1 MKNSWMKIIAFLIAG
16 VSLASCGVTQNT
28 GTHSSPVRSRGVN
41 LDPIKADIN
50 INEEEKLSGTSSS
63 TYVIGFRVAGD
74 QNYADGVNF
83 STLAFH
89 LGRVRQVKS
98 AAAYNA
104 MADKGYDVLVH
115 PTYNIKVER
124 GLFVQK
130 YTATVEGYGG
140 KYENF
145 RTERQKIIYL
155 DGGKELILQD
165 RD

>member
-1 MKNSWMKIIAFLIAG
+1 MFRHLFKVTLLAT
-16 VSLASCGVTQNT
+16 SLLAMTSCGVTQNKA
-28 GTHSSPVRSRGVN
+28 THSSPVRSRAVN

-50 INEEEKLSGTSSS
+50 INEEEKLSGSSSS
-63 TYVIGFRVAGD
+63 TYVIGFRVSGE

-83 STLAFH
+83 STMAFH

-104 MADKGYDVLVH
+104 MLDQGYDVLVH

-124 GLFVQK
+124 GIFVQK

>member
-1 MKNSWMKIIAFLIAG
+1 MLRHLFKVTLLAT
-16 VSLASCGVTQNT
+16 SLLAMTSCGVTQNT
-28 GTHSSPVRSRGVN
+28 ATHSSPVRSRAVN

-50 INEEEKLSGTSSS
+50 INEEEKLSGSSSS
-63 TYVIGFRVAGD
+63 TYVIGFRVSGD

-83 STLAFH
+83 STMAFH

-104 MADKGYDVLVH
+104 MLDKGYDVLVH

-124 GLFVQK
+124 GIFVQK

>member
-1 MKNSWMKIIAFLIAG
+1 MFRHLFKVTLLAT
-16 VSLASCGVTQNT
+16 SLLAMTSCGVTQNKA
-28 GTHSSPVRSRGVN
+28 THSSPVRSRAVN

-50 INEEEKLSGTSSS
+50 INEEEKLSGSSSS
-63 TYVIGFRVAGD
+63 TYVIGFRVSGE

-83 STLAFH
+83 STMAFH

-104 MADKGYDVLVH
+104 MLDQGYDVLVH

-124 GLFVQK
+124 GIFVQK

-140 KYENF
+140 KYEKF

>member
-1 MKNSWMKIIAFLIAG
+1 MWCYTKHWS
-16 VSLASCGVTQNT
+16 
-28 GTHSSPVRSRGVN
+28 HSSPVRSRGVN

-50 INEEEKLSGTSSS
+50 INKEEKLSGTSSS
-63 TYVIGFRVAGD
+63 TYVIGFRIAGD
-74 QNYADGVNF
+74 QNYADGINF

-98 AAAYNA
+98 AEAYNA

-130 YTATVEGYGG
+130 YQVMGVSMKTSVPNS
-140 KYENF
+140 KKSF
-145 RTERQKIIYL
+145 I
-155 DGGKELILQD
+155 
-165 RD
+165 

>member
-1 MKNSWMKIIAFLIAG
+1 
-16 VSLASCGVTQNT
+16 
-28 GTHSSPVRSRGVN
+28 
-41 LDPIKADIN
+41 
-50 INEEEKLSGTSSS
+50 
-63 TYVIGFRVAGD
+63 VIGFRVSGD

-83 STLAFH
+83 STMAFH

-104 MADKGYDVLVH
+104 MLDQGYDVLVH

-124 GLFVQK
+124 GMFVQK

>member
-1 MKNSWMKIIAFLIAG
+1 MFRHLFK
-16 VSLASCGVTQNT
+16 VSLLATSLLAMTSCGVTQNT
-28 GTHSSPVRSRGVN
+28 ATQSSPVRSRAVN

-50 INEEEKLSGTSSS
+50 INEEEKLSGSSSS
-63 TYVIGFRVAGD
+63 TYVIGFRVSGE

-83 STLAFH
+83 STMAFH

-104 MADKGYDVLVH
+104 MLDQGYDVLVH

-124 GLFVQK
+124 GIFVQK

>member
-1 MKNSWMKIIAFLIAG
+1 MFKHLLK
-16 VSLASCGVTQNT
+16 VTVLAASVLAMTSCGVTQNT
-28 GTHSSPVRSRGVN
+28 ATHSSPVRSRAVN

-50 INEEEKLSGTSSS
+50 INEEEKLSGSRSS
-63 TYVIGFRVAGD
+63 TYVIGFRVSGD

-83 STLAFH
+83 STMAFH

-104 MADKGYDVLVH
+104 MLDKGYDVLVH

-124 GLFVQK
+124 GIFVQK

>member
-1 MKNSWMKIIAFLIAG
+1 MFKHLLKVTLLTAS
-16 VSLASCGVTQNT
+16 VLAMTSCGVTQNKA
-28 GTHSSPVRSRGVN
+28 THSSPVRSRAVN

-50 INEEEKLSGTSSS
+50 INEEEKLSGMSSS
-63 TYVIGFRVAGD
+63 TYVIGFRVSGD

-83 STLAFH
+83 STMAFH

-104 MADKGYDVLVH
+104 MLDKGYDVLVH

-124 GLFVQK
+124 GIFVQK

>member
-1 MKNSWMKIIAFLIAG
+1 M
-16 VSLASCGVTQNT
+16 
-28 GTHSSPVRSRGVN
+28 
-41 LDPIKADIN
+41 
-50 INEEEKLSGTSSS
+50 
-63 TYVIGFRVAGD
+63 
-74 QNYADGVNF
+74 
-83 STLAFH
+83 AFH

-98 AAAYNA
+98 AADYNA
-104 MADKGYDVLVH
+104 MLDQSYDVLVH

-124 GLFVQK
+124 GILVQK

>member
-1 MKNSWMKIIAFLIAG
+1 MFKHLLK
-16 VSLASCGVTQNT
+16 VTVLAASVLAMTSCGVTQNT
-28 GTHSSPVRSRGVN
+28 ATHSSPVRSRAVN

-50 INEEEKLSGTSSS
+50 INEEEKLSGSSSS
-63 TYVIGFRVAGD
+63 TYVIGFRVSGD

-83 STLAFH
+83 STMAFH

-104 MADKGYDVLVH
+104 MLDKGYDVLVH

-124 GLFVQK
+124 GIFVQK

>member
-1 MKNSWMKIIAFLIAG
+1 MFKHLLK
-16 VSLASCGVTQNT
+16 VTVLAASVLAMTSCGVTQNT
-28 GTHSSPVRSRGVN
+28 ATHSSPVRSRAVN

-50 INEEEKLSGTSSS
+50 INEEEKLSGSSSS
-63 TYVIGFRVAGD
+63 TYVIGFRVSGD

-83 STLAFH
+83 STMAFH

-104 MADKGYDVLVH
+104 MLDKGYDVLVH

>member
-1 MKNSWMKIIAFLIAG
+1 MFKHLLKVTLLTAS
-16 VSLASCGVTQNT
+16 VLAMTSCGVTQNT
-28 GTHSSPVRSRGVN
+28 GTHSSPVRSRAVN

-63 TYVIGFRVAGD
+63 TYVIGFRVSGD

-83 STLAFH
+83 STMAFH

-104 MADKGYDVLVH
+104 MLDKGYDVLVH

-124 GLFVQK
+124 GIFVQK

>member
-1 MKNSWMKIIAFLIAG
+1 MFRHLFKVTLLAT
-16 VSLASCGVTQNT
+16 SLLAMTSCGVTQNKA
-28 GTHSSPVRSRGVN
+28 THSSPVRSRAVN

-50 INEEEKLSGTSSS
+50 INEEEKLSGSSSS
-63 TYVIGFRVAGD
+63 TYVIGFRVSGE

-83 STLAFH
+83 STMAFH

-104 MADKGYDVLVH
+104 MLDKGYDVLVH

-124 GLFVQK
+124 GIFVQK

>member
-1 MKNSWMKIIAFLIAG
+1 MFKHLLK
-16 VSLASCGVTQNT
+16 VTVLAASVLAMTSCGGTQNT
-28 GTHSSPVRSRGVN
+28 ATHSSPVRSRAVN

-50 INEEEKLSGTSSS
+50 INEEEKLSGSSSS
-63 TYVIGFRVAGD
+63 TYVIGFRVSGD

-83 STLAFH
+83 STMAFH

-104 MADKGYDVLVH
+104 MLDKGYDVLVH

-124 GLFVQK
+124 GIFVQK